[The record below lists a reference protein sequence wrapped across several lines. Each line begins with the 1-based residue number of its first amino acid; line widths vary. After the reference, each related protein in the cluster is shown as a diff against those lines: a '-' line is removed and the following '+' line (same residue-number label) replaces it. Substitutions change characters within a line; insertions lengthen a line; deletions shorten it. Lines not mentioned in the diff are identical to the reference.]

1 MKPVAYLRKS
11 RVTTE
16 STLSWQVQEEKVR
29 ELAAQHGDADD
40 LLLLSDWNRSGRKG
54 VNGRPGYHQLVT
66 MIEQG
71 QVSALYSYSL
81 SRLSRS
87 LSDFSRLVELCVERQ
102 VPIRLSADQSYDFKS
117 PSGRFAINVLASA
130 AQMEAEVAQERAK
143 ETVAARRARGDRIGQ
158 PPYGEKAG
166 EDVAAVLE
174 AYRDAGSVIGAA
186 RLLNVRGVPTRGGR
200 PWSTTPV
207 RELLIRHKAMPW
219 RSRPGQKAA
228 APFILFRLVRCH
240 CGRQMTGARYRNGP
254 DPAYTVYRCIGGRT
268 DVKHVRQSV
277 SERKLLPWVKAE
289 AARFRV
295 PVDQVEM
302 REQDEGRRLEME
314 ARRGR
319 VIQNFEDGLIDK
331 GERDAKLLKIGDEL
345 ARLDTT
351 DRIVDVPAAI
361 DWTWPPKTINLVLQA
376 LWDHVQLD
384 LDMRPVSAKWMI
396 PEWRS

>member
-158 PPYGEKAG
+158 PSYGEKAG

-174 AYRDAGSVIGAA
+174 AYRAAGSVIGAA

-240 CGRQMTGARYRNGP
+240 CGRQMTGARYRNGS

-268 DVKHVRQSV
+268 DVTHIRQSV
-277 SERKLLPWVKAE
+277 SERKLLPWVMAE
-289 AARFRV
+289 AARFRI
-295 PVDQVEM
+295 PADQVEM

-361 DWTWPPKTINLVLQA
+361 DWTWPPRTINLVLQA
-376 LWDHVQLD
+376 LWDDVQLD
-384 LDMRPVSAKWMI
+384 LDMRPVSAAWHVH
-396 PEWRS
+396 EWRS